1 MLGITALDNYWTGV
15 YQAEAK
21 VFRTTSNLPTEWDS
35 SIRTTHPDTLPS
47 DIADYL
53 KVTAT
58 WDGATESW
66 EPEVK
71 SGSGAWGYGVFYDGY
86 KSSVVIR
93 NKETK
98 PVSVRVAF
106 DSQITGTSGWT
117 VPMTGLRDG
126 DAISPQSWSGS
137 VSFIVPASGYQYVKI
152 LSAQVQI
159 SGCMDS
165 TADNYNPDATQS
177 GPCEYRGCTDS
188 TALNYV
194 STANT
199 DDGSCIERVSGCTC
213 RAASNYNS
221 SANFDDGSCAFETT
235 TEWTIPENYTNPD
248 MRQIM
253 SGNESFVVE
262 CQTGMFTDYGVRTS
276 SWSNHASSSG
286 SDTATLKS
294 NHSDRPIS
302 LRITPMQGFTI
313 TGTYN
318 GVAWSATNASPYISP
333 AIPVGSYSDQHA
345 WTLTSIDG
353 PRTQTTLPADP
364 PTATEVAGCTDSTA
378 TNYDS
383 TATTDD
389 GSCVYADTDDDTDD
403 GSTTNRVVGYTHTV
417 SEVSQ
422 QTATN
427 PWLFAALG
435 ILTLGAGT
443 YYFMRE

>member
-1 MLGITALDNYWTGV
+1 MLGVTALDNYWTGV
-15 YQAEAK
+15 YQSESR
-21 VFRTTSNLPTEWDS
+21 VFRTTGNLPTEWDS

-53 KVTAT
+53 QVTAT
-58 WDGATESW
+58 WSGATESW

-71 SGSGAWGYGVFYDGY
+71 SGSGALGYGVFYDGY

-106 DSQITGTSGWT
+106 DSQISGASGWT

-126 DAISPQSWSGS
+126 DAISPQAWSGS
-137 VSFIVPASGYQYVKI
+137 VTFTIPATGYQYVKI
-152 LSAQVQI
+152 NSATVNI
-159 SGCMDS
+159 SGCMDGS
-165 TADNYNPDATQS
+165 ADNYNPDATVS
-177 GPCEYRGCTDS
+177 DGSCEYRGCTDPNS
-188 TALNYV
+188 LNYDAA
-194 STANT
+194 ANT
-199 DDGSCIERVSGCTC
+199 DDGSCIEIISGCTC
-213 RAASNYNS
+213 RASSNYDS
-221 SANFDDGSCAFETT
+221 SANSDDGSCVYETT

-276 SWSNHASSSG
+276 SWNNHASSSG
-286 SDTATLKS
+286 SATATLSS
-294 NHSDRPIS
+294 NYSDRPIS
-302 LRITPMQGFTI
+302 LRITPMQGFTV

-318 GVAWSATNASPYISP
+318 GVAWTATNAAPYRSP
-333 AIPVGSYSDQHA
+333 AIPDGSYSDQHA

-353 PRTQTTLPADP
+353 PRTQTSLPADP
-364 PTATEVAGCTDSTA
+364 PTEIAGCTDSTA

-389 GSCVYADTDDDTDD
+389 GSCVYADSDGDNTDESTDR
-403 GSTTNRVVGYTHTV
+403 RVVAYTHSV
-417 SEVSQ
+417 SEVAER
-422 QTATN
+422 TAAN
-427 PWLFAALG
+427 PWLFAVLG
-435 ILTLGAGT
+435 LATMGAGY
-443 YYFMRE
+443 YYFTSE